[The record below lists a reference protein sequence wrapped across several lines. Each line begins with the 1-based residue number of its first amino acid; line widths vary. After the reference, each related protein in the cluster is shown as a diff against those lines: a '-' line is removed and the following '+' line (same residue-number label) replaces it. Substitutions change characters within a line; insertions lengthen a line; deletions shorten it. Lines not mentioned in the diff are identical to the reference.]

1 MHIVGAGALGTL
13 WALRLKAAGLSP
25 TLLVRSA
32 PTAAAMRLRVINEH
46 SDGSAEEHSA
56 RVESA
61 GAAGAPISTLIVATK
76 AFDARAA
83 VRILVPRIDPTSAV
97 ILLCNGALALADDL
111 CADLPRTARL
121 YAATTTHGAN
131 VVAAGA
137 AEREVR
143 HAGFGATWVGPL
155 RAHDHELPDEGVL
168 EPLRRC
174 GLGAQPESA
183 DATRARLWHKLAA
196 SATINPLTARWECR
210 NGEALSTPER
220 RAYAHA
226 VCAEMAACGP
236 PDGVTAD
243 TLRAFVETTVEHSA
257 ANISSMLADVR
268 AGRRT
273 EIEQFNGWIARRA
286 DARGVACPHTRA
298 GAEWI
303 RREVSASH
311 PPRRHTTRTI

>member
-1 MHIVGAGALGTL
+1 MRSKRPKTPTR
-13 WALRLKAAGLSP
+13 WDQGL
-25 TLLVRSA
+25 
-32 PTAAAMRLRVINEH
+32 H
-46 SDGSAEEHSA
+46 SE
-56 RVESA
+56 
-61 GAAGAPISTLIVATK
+61 L
-76 AFDARAA
+76 
-83 VRILVPRIDPTSAV
+83 TS
-97 ILLCNGALALADDL
+97 
-111 CADLPRTARL
+111 
-121 YAATTTHGAN
+121 
-131 VVAAGA
+131 
-137 AEREVR
+137 
-143 HAGFGATWVGPL
+143 
-155 RAHDHELPDEGVL
+155 
-168 EPLRRC
+168 LRRC

-236 PDGVTAD
+236 PDGVSAD

-303 RREVSASH
+303 RGSA
-311 PPRRHTTRTI
+311 PPAAEK